1 MPRRC
6 RVLLAPPPPASCAYF
21 EPQTGDGED
30 VNMAQSD
37 SASNAE
43 KNAAEATVTVSAVA
57 VEIVE
62 AQ

>member
-1 MPRRC
+1 
-6 RVLLAPPPPASCAYF
+6 
-21 EPQTGDGED
+21 
-30 VNMAQSD
+30 MAQSD

-43 KNAAEATVTVSAVA
+43 KKAAEATVAVSAVDKETGGAAGSPQAVA